1 MKAVK
6 SLLMSSNYWVVNK
19 LIVKEFGIEAAFLLS
34 VFVEAEELFDGEWF
48 YQTAE
53 QLKKITGLTKYKQT
67 EAIKT
72 LTDKGII
79 IQRNMGMPRKRYFKI
94 NYDKLL
100 ETLNKSESCQ
110 SLKNLTTSSKKI
122 KQQVVKK
129 FNDYNINNIDKE
141 NNININANFEKC
153 FDEFYERYPRKLGKA
168 KAKKKY
174 ISLLKKGKIEHDK
187 MLEALRRFKQVVKDR
202 DKDFIPYCSTW
213 VNSQYLDYYGDNPSC
228 EVDRVKYKGNNLL
241 DS

>member
-6 SLLMSSNYWVVNK
+6 SLLMSSNYWIVNK
-19 LIVKEFGIEAAFLLS
+19 LIVTEFGIEAAFLLS

-100 ETLNKSESCQ
+100 ETLNERESCQ
-110 SLKNLTTSSKKI
+110 S
-122 KQQVVKK
+122 
-129 FNDYNINNIDKE
+129 
-141 NNININANFEKC
+141 
-153 FDEFYERYPRKLGKA
+153 
-168 KAKKKY
+168 
-174 ISLLKKGKIEHDK
+174 
-187 MLEALRRFKQVVKDR
+187 
-202 DKDFIPYCSTW
+202 
-213 VNSQYLDYYGDNPSC
+213 
-228 EVDRVKYKGNNLL
+228 
-241 DS
+241 